1 VHQLRGAREPAS
13 NLHPRH
19 FQGSSRPYTLFL
31 GTRRK
36 CKERADRL
44 ARRLL
49 RVLSSDAFSFIGQF
63 AGAARD
69 LLAAQ
74 MNAGHLVATSV
85 VCKIAA
91 AVRA

>member
-1 VHQLRGAREPAS
+1 
-13 NLHPRH
+13 
-19 FQGSSRPYTLFL
+19 
-31 GTRRK
+31 
-36 CKERADRL
+36 
-44 ARRLL
+44 
-49 RVLSSDAFSFIGQF
+49 VLSSDAFSFIGQF